1 MFEQL
6 SISHMARAL
15 ASYSGARLGLIARNV
30 AQADTP
36 GYKAVDLP
44 NFADSYQE
52 AEPYGMRAT
61 RPGHLTARSQMMQP
75 VEQPSGGE
83 MSPDGNTVSLANEMV
98 RSVEVR
104 QQHDMALTVYRNT
117 SDIIRAS
124 LGRR

>member
-1 MFEQL
+1 
-6 SISHMARAL
+6 
-15 ASYSGARLGLIARNV
+15 
-30 AQADTP
+30 
-36 GYKAVDLP
+36 
-44 NFADSYQE
+44 
-52 AEPYGMRAT
+52 
-61 RPGHLTARSQMMQP
+61 
-75 VEQPSGGE
+75 